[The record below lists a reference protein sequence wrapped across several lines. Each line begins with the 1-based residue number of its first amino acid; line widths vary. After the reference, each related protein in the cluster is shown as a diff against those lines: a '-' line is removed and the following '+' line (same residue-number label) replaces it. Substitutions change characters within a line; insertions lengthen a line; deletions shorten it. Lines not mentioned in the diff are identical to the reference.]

1 MSRPRIFLRPPLT
14 NKELVESNGNAGN
27 DAASS
32 IDMNL
37 DDTVDDRERLRHSQ
51 EFHLPPIVK
60 SRVDAD
66 IQQAHA
72 FAITTALFAAVL
84 ISLAQLVEPVDQRT
98 PAWRA
103 LRFFT
108 YSSVVINLSGTT
120 LALVLI
126 KMCSEVQFKAHSM
139 IIFDP
144 SSLPA
149 RVAKDGIPRE
159 ILQNRYE
166 LLEKFG
172 MPRGYRMLDAGASF
186 WVLSGNL
193 FTFVSVLMWIWLA
206 GDAVISSVTT
216 IVILFPIFGVAYAIF
231 STKD

>member
-1 MSRPRIFLRPPLT
+1 
-14 NKELVESNGNAGN
+14 
-27 DAASS
+27 
-32 IDMNL
+32 
-37 DDTVDDRERLRHSQ
+37 
-51 EFHLPPIVK
+51 
-60 SRVDAD
+60 
-66 IQQAHA
+66 
-72 FAITTALFAAVL
+72 
-84 ISLAQLVEPVDQRT
+84 
-98 PAWRA
+98 
-103 LRFFT
+103 
-108 YSSVVINLSGTT
+108 
-120 LALVLI
+120 
-126 KMCSEVQFKAHSM
+126 FKAHSM